1 MNLMVF
7 ALIIGGVL
15 TVRYW
20 YYRELDHFQHHRH
33 RQEPY
38 AFFINR
44 DNEVAAGFWPGR
56 SCQFLEFNCFASVY
70 DQAEKMLKEKQGDEH
85 HDAPAEG
92 GDHHDDKK
100 EKH

>member
-7 ALIIGGVL
+7 ALMIGGVL
-15 TVRYW
+15 IVRYW
-20 YYRELDHFQHHRH
+20 YHRELDHFQHHRH

-70 DQAEKMLKEKQGDEH
+70 DQAEKMLLEKGGEQHE
-85 HDAPAEG
+85 DAA
-92 GDHHDDKK
+92 DHHDDKHA
-100 EKH
+100 KH